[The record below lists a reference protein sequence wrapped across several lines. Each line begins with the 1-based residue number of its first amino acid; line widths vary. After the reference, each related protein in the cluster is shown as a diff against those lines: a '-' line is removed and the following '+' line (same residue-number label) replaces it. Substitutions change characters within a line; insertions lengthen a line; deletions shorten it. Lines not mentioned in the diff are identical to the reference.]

1 MTTGVPEQL
10 GGRYRLGEL
19 LGRGGMAEV
28 HIGHDARLGRSVAVK
43 MLRPDMVRDPTFQ
56 ARFRREA
63 HSAASLNH
71 PSIVAVYDTGE
82 DEHAGNPVPFI
93 VMEYVDGSTLRE
105 LLASGSRLVPE
116 RALEIADGILEALS
130 YSHQHGIVHRDIKPA
145 NVMLNGAGAVKV
157 MDFGIARA
165 VADNSSTMTQTS
177 AVMGT
182 AQYLS
187 PEQARGEQVDAR
199 SDIYSTGCLLFELL
213 TGRAPFVGD
222 SPVSVAYQ
230 HVREEPV
237 PPSSLDPDV
246 PPAADAIV
254 LKALTKD
261 REQRYQTADEMR
273 ADIAR
278 ALSGRPVAPPVA
290 APAVQTQRVAPPLA
304 VPGTA
309 TFPAVEDVD
318 RRDKGGRTLAYVLL
332 GIAVLAVF
340 VIAALVGKSLFGGG
354 TVRVQVPDV
363 RGLTV
368 AQATTAITKAGLTVG
383 QVTQE
388 NSATVDKGNVID
400 QSPEPRSEL
409 GKGGPVDLKVS
420 AGVKES
426 TVPTLVGLSLDEANN
441 ALRDAGLRLGTTKAV
456 PSDKPQNVVVKADP
470 AEGTNVATGSKV
482 NLEYA
487 SGSNKVPKV
496 TGMSADQARSALQD
510 AGFQVTEQEREDA
523 THPPGTVIEQ
533 SPAAG
538 KAARLDSTVR
548 IIVAKAPPPT
558 PTDTVSLPTPTIT

>member
-1 MTTGVPEQL
+1 
-10 GGRYRLGEL
+10 
-19 LGRGGMAEV
+19 
-28 HIGHDARLGRSVAVK
+28 
-43 MLRPDMVRDPTFQ
+43 
-56 ARFRREA
+56 
-63 HSAASLNH
+63 
-71 PSIVAVYDTGE
+71 
-82 DEHAGNPVPFI
+82 
-93 VMEYVDGSTLRE
+93 
-105 LLASGSRLVPE
+105 
-116 RALEIADGILEALS
+116 
-130 YSHQHGIVHRDIKPA
+130 
-145 NVMLNGAGAVKV
+145 
-157 MDFGIARA
+157 
-165 VADNSSTMTQTS
+165 
-177 AVMGT
+177 
-182 AQYLS
+182 
-187 PEQARGEQVDAR
+187 
-199 SDIYSTGCLLFELL
+199 
-213 TGRAPFVGD
+213 
-222 SPVSVAYQ
+222 
-230 HVREEPV
+230 
-237 PPSSLDPDV
+237 
-246 PPAADAIV
+246 
-254 LKALTKD
+254 
-261 REQRYQTADEMR
+261 MR

-290 APAVQTQRVAPPLA
+290 PVAQTERVAPPLA

-309 TFPAVEDVD
+309 TFPVVQDVD
-318 RRDKGGRTLAYVLL
+318 RRDKGGRTLAYILL
-332 GIAVLAVF
+332 AIAVLAVF

-388 NSATVDKGNVID
+388 NSGTVDKGNVID

-426 TVPTLVGLSLDEANN
+426 TVPTLVGLSLDEASN
-441 ALRDAGLRLGTTKAV
+441 ALRDAGLQLGTTKAV

-470 AEGTNVATGSKV
+470 AEGKNVAAGSKV

-487 SGSNKVPKV
+487 SGNNKVPKV

-558 PTDTVSLPTPTIT
+558 PTDTASLPTPTIT